1 MWFFCVKKK
10 SATIKTKKNYRVNC
24 CCADFEYTVHHTYF
38 TSKFNGD
45 KVEII
50 EDANDLSKST
60 QCVLKLRD

>member
-1 MWFFCVKKK
+1 MVLLCLKKVQLLK
-10 SATIKTKKNYRVNC
+10 LKKIIDLNC

>member
-1 MWFFCVKKK
+1 ML
-10 SATIKTKKNYRVNC
+10 
-24 CCADFEYTVHHTYF
+24 FEYTVHHTYF

-60 QCVLKLRD
+60 QCVLKPRD